1 MMNINVILEFELW
14 FQNLIVIPD
23 FDWDSRI
30 CISLHLFVYA
40 SDLQALYKNCQEI
53 TLEAFQEMPA
63 FEITGI

>member
-1 MMNINVILEFELW
+1 
-14 FQNLIVIPD
+14 VIPE
-23 FDWDSRI
+23 FDCDSRI

-53 TLEAFQEMPA
+53 TLEAFPEMPA